1 MASADVQGP
10 TVVSS
15 DLAPSQGDKLFAGE
29 TCTVVTQERPGHL
42 GSTGGELNGGD
53 RVAEHAQCGS
63 AVRTH
68 GNTMLGSAALRRA
81 NGDNAYWSAVGQDG
95 LPDVDLPIGCE

>member
-10 TVVSS
+10 TVVLS
-15 DLAPSQGDKLFAGE
+15 DLAPSQGEELFAGE
-29 TCTVVTQERPGHL
+29 ASTVVTQGRPGRL
-42 GSTGGELNGGD
+42 GSAGGELNGGD

-63 AVRTH
+63 AVRIH

-81 NGDNAYWSAVGQDG
+81 NSDNAYW
-95 LPDVDLPIGCE
+95 